1 MGEIGAPVQGVAGQ
15 EGTCLSSAGQLL
27 VPTEMPDPLL
37 TSKVKPQDC
46 HLQCRLG
53 AQHQANHL
61 SPEVYSQPLSKSK
74 QDQHLV
80 SGGISSYLVVPAGE
94 SVTR

>member
-1 MGEIGAPVQGVAGQ
+1 MQGVAGQ

-46 HLQCRLG
+46 HLQRRLG
-53 AQHQANHL
+53 AQHHVNHL
-61 SPEVYSQPLSKSK
+61 SPEIYSQTFKIKARPTPCLW
-74 QDQHLV
+74 
-80 SGGISSYLVVPAGE
+80 GISSYLVVPAGE
-94 SVTR
+94 AVTR